1 MKNFAIIGFG
11 NQAKSWAQNMSD
23 SGQQVTIFVRENGP
37 SFAMAKEM
45 SFETHSI
52 DSEELKK
59 YDYVALLTPDHTHLG
74 ILDGLYKNL
83 KQNATII
90 LAHGYSF
97 TYQNL
102 GNAFKKL
109 NFALLAPKA
118 IGSELRN
125 NFVNKESLGA
135 VMSFDGVDKELK
147 EDIQEDIV
155 KFAKNMGITHGPYP
169 VSFEQETVAD
179 LISEQSILC
188 SLLPYGAMASF
199 NQLRSM
205 GIPKELAYFE
215 CWYEVKLIA
224 DTMIKM
230 GPEKFFELI
239 SPNALM
245 GSEVAREIFFDKEY
259 FEKLEKLASEVKDK
273 SFTKKIEDSDFN
285 QIKEKVVSFWRNQEI
300 NQVHKEIGHD
310 LYK

>member
-11 NQAKSWAQNMSD
+11 NQAKSWAQNMGD

-37 SFAMAKEM
+37 SFSLSKEM
-45 SFETHSI
+45 GFETYPL
-52 DSEELKK
+52 DSEELIN
-59 YDYVALLTPDHTHLG
+59 YDYIALLTPDHTHLG
-74 ILDGLYKNL
+74 ILDGIYKNL
-83 KQNATII
+83 KQDAII
-90 LAHGYSF
+90 VLAHGYSF

-102 GNAFKKL
+102 KNAFNKL

-125 NFVNKESLGA
+125 NYVNKDSLGA
-135 VMSFDGVDKELK
+135 VMSLDGVKQYFK
-147 EDIQEDIV
+147 EDVKEEIV
-155 KFAKNMGITHGPYP
+155 KLAKKIGITHGPYP
-169 VSFEQETVAD
+169 VSFEEETVAD

-188 SLLPYGAMASF
+188 SLLPYGAMATF

-215 CWYEVKLIA
+215 SWYEVKLIA

-239 SPNALM
+239 SPNALI
-245 GSEVAREIFFDKEY
+245 GSEVARKIFFDQDY
-259 FEKLEKLASEVKDK
+259 FEKLEKLASEVKDQ
-273 SFTKKIEDSDFN
+273 SFSKKVQNIDLN
-285 QIKEKVVSFWRNQEI
+285 KTKEKIVSFWRNQEI
-300 NQVHKEIGHD
+300 SQVHKEIGHD